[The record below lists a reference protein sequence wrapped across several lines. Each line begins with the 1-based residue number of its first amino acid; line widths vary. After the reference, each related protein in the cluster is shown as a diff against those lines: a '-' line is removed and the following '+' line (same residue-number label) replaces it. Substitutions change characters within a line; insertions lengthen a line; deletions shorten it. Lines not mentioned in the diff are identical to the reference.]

1 MPIVGRAEKSGSA
14 PARWFALRAF
24 TLIELLVVIAIIAI
38 LASMLLPALN
48 RAKSKAAQA
57 KCMSNLKQLTYGLLM
72 YINDNQDCFP
82 AAASE
87 NTYGFHVEDWIYW
100 RVIPGYPPITQ
111 SPIVT
116 GLGSASSNLFR
127 CSLDRDD
134 SERLPPKNT
143 DPNGPYYYSYSLNAI
158 GLKNNENVG
167 MATIIEKSGRVSRFK
182 MGSVRNP
189 VLKIMLAEE
198 QATHKP
204 GEASDTNPSSSII
217 NDGRWVSPGD
227 SLSVR
232 HNKKAN
238 VGFADGHVQPVT
250 PAYAKDLTNCQANL

>member
-1 MPIVGRAEKSGSA
+1 MQNAGAA
-14 PARWFALRAF
+14 PENRPALRAF
-24 TLIELLVVIAIIAI
+24 TLIDLLVVIAIIAI
-38 LASMLLPALN
+38 LASMLLPALSK
-48 RAKSKAAQA
+48 AKAKAAQA

-127 CSLDRDD
+127 CSMDRDD

-143 DPNGPYYYSYSLNAI
+143 DPNGPYFYSYSLNAI
-158 GLKNNENVG
+158 GIKNGANVG
-167 MATIIEKSGRVSRFK
+167 MATVIEKSGQVYRFK

-204 GEASDTNPSSSII
+204 GEASNTDPASSII

-227 SLSVR
+227 SLSIR
-232 HNKKAN
+232 HNKRAN
-238 VGFADGHVQPVT
+238 VGFADGHVMPVT
-250 PAYAKDLTNCQANL
+250 PAYAKNLTNCQADL